1 MLRIVL
7 SSLIATALVPATA
20 FAKPDEVE
28 VRYKDLDLGT
38 EAGQAT
44 LDRRIASAAN
54 QACQAATTTGSRIA
68 AAQIEREC
76 KQGVRR
82 QVEEQIGKER
92 GRMARN

>member
-1 MLRIVL
+1 LT
-7 SSLIATALVPATA
+7 AAALVPATA
-20 FAKPDEVE
+20 LAKPDEVE

-38 EAGQAT
+38 EAGKAT
-44 LDRRIASAAN
+44 LDRRIASAAH

-68 AAQIEREC
+68 AARIEREC
-76 KQGVRR
+76 KQSVRR